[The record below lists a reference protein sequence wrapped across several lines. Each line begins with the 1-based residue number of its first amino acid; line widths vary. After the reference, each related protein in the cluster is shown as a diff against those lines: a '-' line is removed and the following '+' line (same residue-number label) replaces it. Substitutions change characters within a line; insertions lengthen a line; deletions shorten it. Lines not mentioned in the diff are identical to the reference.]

1 MVRNVWGLLATF
13 PPAGATYVG
22 EKSWASPPTP
32 LANTHTCGHLWG
44 QREGG
49 SGSNAAEVPRIWGEA
64 DVHRKYLETEQR
76 ALPQGHPWAES
87 LICVL

>member
-1 MVRNVWGLLATF
+1 MVRNVWGLLATL

-22 EKSWASPPTP
+22 EKPRASP
-32 LANTHTCGHLWG
+32 AHTLTLSHYTYLWPER
-44 QREGG
+44 REG
-49 SGSNAAEVPRIWGEA
+49 GSNAAEAPRVWGEA

-87 LICVL
+87 LIYVL